1 MPLPNEDTTPPV
13 TKIYFVSATIV
24 NVKMGNSK
32 FVAKIAYFCESDNK
46 SNWNFLIYLKK
57 NVERSPPQ
65 ARHRGART
73 SWHGQADD
81 LTGSRV
87 RKYYSST
94 TELPDCP
101 DCIKRTTQP
110 FFWVGLGMDCMK
122 PTGRKKRKTTAARE
136 ASRKQPQLGDT
147 LKIYNNLYINLH
159 TSFEREKSWA
169 QIRDSQ
175 RIYVSVL

>member
-65 ARHRGART
+65 AWHRGARS
-73 SWHGQADD
+73 SWHGQVDN

-94 TELPDCP
+94 TEHPDCP

-110 FFWVGLGMDCMK
+110 FFWVGLGVDCMK
-122 PTGRKKRKTTAARE
+122 PTGRKKRKITAAWE
-136 ASRKQPQLGDT
+136 ASRKQPQLGGT
-147 LKIYNNLYINLH
+147 LKIGNNLYINLH

-175 RIYVSVL
+175 RIYVFAL